1 MEKGLL
7 DKEGEGSLSLTGISS
22 WRIVYGEEVKRVAC
36 IAGPLVAVNL
46 SQYFLQI
53 IAVMMVG
60 HLGELYLSSTAIA
73 ISFCAVT
80 GFSLVFGM
88 STALETLNGQAYGAQ
103 QYQKLGTQTY
113 TALFCLILV
122 CFPLSLMWVFME
134 KILIF
139 MGQDALISRE
149 AGRFTIWL
157 IPALFGYAS
166 LQSLVRLFQAQS
178 LTFPLLVCS
187 CVTLVF
193 HLILCWVLVFKS
205 GFGNLGAALAIGL
218 SYWLNVLLLVL
229 YFSYSSSCETT
240 RVAVSMEL
248 FQGVGQFFR
257 LAIPSAFMICLEW
270 WSFEFL
276 TMLSGLLPNPELETS
291 VLSVCLATI
300 STLYTIPDG
309 LGAAASTRVSNELGA
324 GNPQAASIAV
334 KAVMFLAVSEAI
346 TALQGAAAGR
356 TWGLMSIWL
365 HTICVELQLQPCW
378 DSGWSWEGQG
388 LWIGIQAGALL
399 QTVLLIIITSCTNW
413 EKQVSMARER
423 VFHGRFAPENEFGS
437 NSSFVARKSELERC
451 FGRWVNKSPSKPL
464 LVRQMLSVVGML
476 WTGETPEAKA
486 VDENM
491 VAYFNTLQGFLLHTY
506 GSTVGAGPTL
516 SSAIHASVKQV
527 VDSSFKLMKESV
539 NLYGSRKDQAHAMP
553 QFVGAVWEAC
563 TALKKTPA
571 TNITAIGRAMTQVAV
586 SMKDVLR
593 EMKELKPGPSDPN
606 EASDDASTNADT
618 GAQDDENFSLGDL
631 GNDLS
636 PEEMK
641 VAQLAIGLL
650 KLENPDD
657 NGKFVDSLEKILKL
671 CQGLGLQ
678 IDELGA
684 CLYPPQEVSAM
695 KTVTEKILSITD
707 ELQTE
712 VESFKSSSEAFIQG
726 VQWFEEFIETNGL

>member
-103 QYQKLGTQTY
+103 QHQKLGTQTY

-122 CFPLSLMWVFME
+122 CFPVSLMWVFME
-134 KILIF
+134 KILVF
-139 MGQDALISRE
+139 MGQDALISQE

-248 FQGVGQFFR
+248 FQGVGQFFG

-346 TALQGAAAGR
+346 TVSTTLFAGGHVFGYVFSDEKEVVDYVTKMAPLICLSVILDSLQCVLSGVARGCGWQDLGAYVNLAAYYLCG
-356 TWGLMSIWL
+356 TPVAAMLAFWL
-365 HTICVELQLQPCW
+365 EL
-378 DSGWSWEGQG
+378 GGQG
-388 LWIGIQAGALL
+388 LWMGIQAGALL

-423 VFHGRFAPENEFGS
+423 VFHGRFAPEN
-437 NSSFVARKSELERC
+437 
-451 FGRWVNKSPSKPL
+451 
-464 LVRQMLSVVGML
+464 
-476 WTGETPEAKA
+476 
-486 VDENM
+486 
-491 VAYFNTLQGFLLHTY
+491 
-506 GSTVGAGPTL
+506 
-516 SSAIHASVKQV
+516 
-527 VDSSFKLMKESV
+527 
-539 NLYGSRKDQAHAMP
+539 
-553 QFVGAVWEAC
+553 
-563 TALKKTPA
+563 
-571 TNITAIGRAMTQVAV
+571 
-586 SMKDVLR
+586 
-593 EMKELKPGPSDPN
+593 
-606 EASDDASTNADT
+606 
-618 GAQDDENFSLGDL
+618 
-631 GNDLS
+631 
-636 PEEMK
+636 
-641 VAQLAIGLL
+641 GL
-650 KLENPDD
+650 
-657 NGKFVDSLEKILKL
+657 
-671 CQGLGLQ
+671 
-678 IDELGA
+678 
-684 CLYPPQEVSAM
+684 
-695 KTVTEKILSITD
+695 T
-707 ELQTE
+707 
-712 VESFKSSSEAFIQG
+712 
-726 VQWFEEFIETNGL
+726 